1 MEVLMFNPKT
11 RLFFGIGTTM
21 PIHRATDL
29 IGHLP
34 QEKRHHYRDGYSMA
48 EAAKC
53 WMRAGGRLPQRVA
66 ALIGD
71 DTLETA
77 HFEYGVK
84 VWGSGR
90 SMTDIMAFIPGDLIA
105 VEAKARE
112 RLGSEVRDWVDQ
124 DKAKN
129 PRSPPYR
136 LKVVDRYARSLDVPR
151 DALLGLRYQLL
162 HRTLAA
168 ALVAK
173 RNGRRKAWM
182 IVQSFAPS
190 ECDEHVRNRADF
202 DRYVALARGTP
213 VLEGIPVRLGWVDE
227 LI

>member
-53 WMRAGGRLPQRVA
+53 WMRGGGRLPQRVA

-112 RLGSEVRDWVDQ
+112 RRASEVRDGFDQ
-124 DKAKN
+124 DKPKT

-136 LKVVDRYARSLDVPR
+136 LKVVDRYARSLGVPR
-151 DALLGLRYQLL
+151 
-162 HRTLAA
+162 
-168 ALVAK
+168 
-173 RNGRRKAWM
+173 N
-182 IVQSFAPS
+182 
-190 ECDEHVRNRADF
+190 
-202 DRYVALARGTP
+202 
-213 VLEGIPVRLGWVDE
+213 
-227 LI
+227 

>member
-1 MEVLMFNPKT
+1 
-11 RLFFGIGTTM
+11 
-21 PIHRATDL
+21 
-29 IGHLP
+29 
-34 QEKRHHYRDGYSMA
+34 MA

-53 WMRAGGRLPQRVA
+53 WMMAGGRLPQRIA
-66 ALIGD
+66 ALAGD

-84 VWGSGR
+84 VWGRGT

-112 RLGSEVRDWVDQ
+112 RFGDEVRDWIDQ
-124 DKAKN
+124 NEAKN

-136 LKVVDRYARSLDVPR
+136 LKVVDRYARTLGVRR
-151 DALLGLRYQLL
+151 DALLGSRYQLL

-173 RNGRRKAWM
+173 QYGRRKARM

-190 ECDEHVRNRADF
+190 ECDEHARNRADF
-202 DRYVALARGTP
+202 DQYVALVGGAP
-213 VLEGIPVRLGWVDE
+213 VLEGIPVRFAWVDE
-227 LI
+227 PI